1 MTIAATVRPGRPGLW
16 RRDGALYL
24 WRGGLLV
31 AILALWELAG
41 RYWVNP
47 VFLSPPSVVAG
58 RLVAMRADLLR
69 HTVITLQEVL
79 SGFAI
84 AAAWGILAGY
94 VLGANRTV
102 ERVVE
107 PFLAAFYA
115 VPIIAIAPLLILV
128 FGLGTRSKVATAAI
142 YAGLPIVVNVVTG
155 IKNVDGVLVKAVRS
169 LGAGRAQIFLKVTLP
184 ASLPYLLAG
193 LRLGFTLALIA
204 VIVSQMLAAYAGL
217 GWLVAYAA
225 GTFRTP
231 DLYVGL
237 VALGVLGMIA
247 NEGLRRLEYRLMRWH
262 YERGR

>member
-1 MTIAATVRPGRPGLW
+1 MSAVVAKRGRPPAW
-16 RRDGALYL
+16 RQEGRLYL
-24 WRGGLLV
+24 WRTALLAV
-31 AILALWELAG
+31 ILIFWELCG

-47 VFLSPPSVVAG
+47 LFVSPPSVVAQ
-58 RLVAMRADLLR
+58 RLVAMRGALLS
-69 HTVITLQEVL
+69 HTLVTLREVVT
-79 SGFAI
+79 GFAI

-94 VLGANRTV
+94 VLGLNRNV

-128 FGLGTRSKVATAAI
+128 FGLGTSSKVATAGI

-155 IKNVDGVLVKAVRS
+155 IKNVDAVLIKAVRS
-169 LGAGRAQIFLKVTLP
+169 LGANRAQIFAKVILP
-184 ASLPYLLAG
+184 ASLPYMLAG

-237 VALGVLGMIA
+237 VALGFLGMIA
-247 NEGLRRLEYRLMRWH
+247 NEGLRRVEHRLMRWH
-262 YERGR
+262 YERGH

>member
-1 MTIAATVRPGRPGLW
+1 MSTVAVAKRRRAAAWREEGR
-16 RRDGALYL
+16 LYL
-24 WRGGLLV
+24 WRASLLV
-31 AILALWELAG
+31 AILLLWELSG

-47 VFLSPPSVVAG
+47 LFVSPPSLVAE

-69 HTVITLQEVL
+69 HTLITLQEVL
-79 SGFAI
+79 TGFAI
-84 AAAWGILAGY
+84 AATWGILAGY
-94 VLGANRTV
+94 VLGLNRTV

-128 FGLGTRSKVATAAI
+128 FGLGTQSKVATAAI
-142 YAGLPIVVNVVTG
+142 YSGLPVVVNVVTG
-155 IKNVDGVLVKAVRS
+155 IKNVDAVLIRAVHS
-169 LGAGRAQIFLKVTLP
+169 LGANRLQVFTKVILP
-184 ASLPYLLAG
+184 ASVPYMLAG

-204 VIVSQMLAAYAGL
+204 VIVSQMLASYAGL

-237 VALGVLGMIA
+237 VALGSIGWIA
-247 NEGLRRLEYRLMRWH
+247 SEGLRRLEHRLMRWH
-262 YERGR
+262 YERGH

>member
-1 MTIAATVRPGRPGLW
+1 VGR
-16 RRDGALYL
+16 LYL
-24 WRGGLLV
+24 WRAAVLM
-31 AILALWELAG
+31 AILLLWELAG

-47 VFLSPPSVVAG
+47 LFVSPPSVVTQ

-69 HTVITLQEVL
+69 HTVITLREVVT
-79 SGFAI
+79 GFAI
-84 AAAWGILAGY
+84 AAAWGVLAGY
-94 VLGANRTV
+94 VLGLNRTV

-128 FGLGTRSKVATAAI
+128 FGLGTPSKVATAAI

-155 IKNVDGVLVKAVRS
+155 IKNVDAVLIRAVRS
-169 LGAGRAQIFLKVTLP
+169 LGANRGQIFIKVILP
-184 ASLPYLLAG
+184 ASLPYMLAG

-237 VALGVLGMIA
+237 VALGFLGMIA
-247 NEGLRRLEYRLMRWH
+247 NEGLRRLEHRLMRWH
-262 YERGR
+262 YERGH